1 MTRRV
6 VSEDQIT
13 IPEVKKILE
22 ERKETLDEFQ
32 NRTYDYVSKFSK
44 FDANKAGDLIKKLV
58 EQFEIDK
65 NDAIQIANCMPTSV
79 EELRVFFAGS
89 KKKIIVATQLEAML
103 SLLDGYR

>member
-1 MTRRV
+1 VRRKIA
-6 VSEDQIT
+6 SEDQLT

-32 NRTYDYVSKFSK
+32 HRTYDYVSKFSK
-44 FDANKAGDLIKKLV
+44 LDADKAGELIKKLV
-58 EQFEIDK
+58 EQFETDK
-65 NDAIQIANCMPTSV
+65 NDAIQIANCMPSSI

-89 KKKIIVATQLEAML
+89 KKKIIAATQLEAIL